1 MENAAA
7 AAVQQASALAG
18 TVCQRNNIRPRSMT
32 MKLNFTKNKLKNYGM
47 TAAPAIDKP
56 TKYFYALLD
65 ARHINQE
72 NNHYD

>member
-1 MENAAA
+1 
-7 AAVQQASALAG
+7 
-18 TVCQRNNIRPRSMT
+18 MT